1 MNINKSN
8 NTQPPQNEEDENTIQ
23 NITEGTIANFHCWGF
38 GKYGQ
43 VGKQFI
49 SYSIDPIYIQIDYE
63 NQDDDIFQLYCGE
76 NHSAILTFNSILY
89 LKVSLFFHYLLYQ
102 SQ

>member
-23 NITEGTIANFHCWGF
+23 NITEGTIANLHCWGF

-63 NQDDDIFQLYCGE
+63 NQDINGKILDVIPDIIIEEFLIYVML
-76 NHSAILTFNSILY
+76 I
-89 LKVSLFFHYLLYQ
+89 
-102 SQ
+102 